1 MARYMVKF
9 DLFSLSGQLSQSL
22 GCDLDPA
29 DVREIL
35 LAAGLR
41 ESPSGWLAKDL
52 RPLALLY
59 LTPRGSAN

>member
-9 DLFSLSGQLSQSL
+9 DLSSLSGQLSQSL
-22 GCDLDPA
+22 GCDLNPA

-35 LAAGLR
+35 LAAGLE
-41 ESPSGWLAKDL
+41 ESASGWTTKDL

-59 LTPRGSAN
+59 LRPRGSAN